1 VQRASAAEQADADAG
16 TAGPAVP
23 LLLRMFAPLCH
34 PRSPVDHGT
43 TAEVNG
49 HEAIFKLIEQYIVPA
64 VSPTA
69 YEGREKIAVYRPV
82 HR

>member
-1 VQRASAAEQADADAG
+1 
-16 TAGPAVP
+16 
-23 LLLRMFAPLCH
+23 MFAPLCH

-69 YEGREKIAVYRPV
+69 YEGREKIAVYRPM